1 MSDIEIITVTTVEEA
16 KEVYRQKDFR
26 QALYDAGEVV
36 MSGVLVNLHG
46 DEHRARRRLENRLF
60 RRETLV
66 HYERDLFPA
75 TIEETLK
82 PYVAEGHAELIHLS
96 HQMMMNLA
104 AFNAGVDRPLGT
116 PEETERLYAQMMKF
130 IEGATLLH
138 STRDHAEVEAEI
150 REALAH
156 FDEEFLHPSIAR
168 RQAMLADLAA
178 GELTEDELPRDV
190 LTVLLRNEDSL
201 HLPPDVIQ
209 REIAFFL
216 LAGAHTSATAFV
228 RTINNLL
235 HWFEDHPEDVDAVH
249 RDRRFVQQAVHET
262 VRMNPSSPIAMRWA
276 LAPATLRSGRHIP
289 EGAQVVID
297 LIAVNRDPEVFG
309 ADADTFNPHRQL
321 GPSAP
326 GPWGLSFGQ
335 GMHACIGQEL
345 AAGLL
350 EHSPGAAEYE
360 YGLVTVAVQAMF
372 DRNVRFDP
380 ERSPEM
386 DLVHQAAVL
395 EPLPGAA
402 RLTRH
407 PAVSG
412 ANRSYTKRAS
422 VAGSC
427 AARLVSLW
435 TSTLTGTAPVQAR
448 SSPMGSAPSPA
459 RSRSWRASCARS
471 RCAGGTAGASHTWT

>member
-1 MSDIEIITVTTVEEA
+1 MSDVEVITVTTVEEA

-26 QALYDAGEVV
+26 QALYDAGEIV

-46 DEHRARRRLENRLF
+46 DEHRSRRRLENRLF
-60 RRETLV
+60 RRDTLV

-82 PYVAEGHAELIHLS
+82 PYVAQGHAELVHLS
-96 HQMMMNLA
+96 HQLMMNLA
-104 AFNAGVDRPLGT
+104 ALNAGVDRPLGT
-116 PEETERLYAQMMKF
+116 PEETARLYAQMMKF

-138 STRDHAEVEAEI
+138 STRDHEEVKAEI

-168 RQAMLADLAA
+168 RQAMLADLAS

-190 LTVLLRNEDSL
+190 LTILLRNEDAL

-228 RTINNLL
+228 RTINYLL
-235 HWFEDHPEDVDAVH
+235 QWIAAHPEDEDVLH
-249 RDRRFVQQAVHET
+249 HDRGFVQRAVHET
-262 VRMNPSSPIAMRWA
+262 VRLNPSSPVGMRWA
-276 LAPATLRSGRHIP
+276 LAPVTLRSGRHIP

-297 LIAVNRDPEVFG
+297 LLAVNRDPEVFG
-309 ADADTFNPHRQL
+309 PDADDFNPHRQL
-321 GPSAP
+321 GPDAP

-350 EHSPGAAEYE
+350 QHSPDAAEYE

-372 DRNVRFDP
+372 DRRVHLDP
-380 ERSPEM
+380 EHPPEM
-386 DLVHQAAVL
+386 DLA
-395 EPLPGAA
+395 
-402 RLTRH
+402 
-407 PAVSG
+407 
-412 ANRSYTKRAS
+412 TKRPYW
-422 VAGSC
+422 GSY
-427 AARLVSLW
+427 
-435 TSTLTGTAPVQAR
+435 PVLL
-448 SSPMGSAPSPA
+448 G
-459 RSRSWRASCARS
+459 
-471 RCAGGTAGASHTWT
+471 